1 MKIHLIQSHD
11 LFGPP
16 ERQDELRECW
26 RRNEGLFDH
35 YTHPEGRLTF
45 TELFAL
51 CNPGMVNVLCNS
63 DIYFE
68 DVSRFNEAE
77 CWALSRWENGT
88 LYDRRDSQD
97 VWVFKGRP
105 DITADFTLGLAGCDN
120 RLARILKDAGMNPIN
135 PSRTIKAHHLHN
147 VPFRSYLADPS
158 GKPRGGDKIYRVPG
172 PYAFIEPAYL

>member
-1 MKIHLIQSHD
+1 MMTHLIQSHD

-26 RRNEGLFDH
+26 RRNEGIFDCN
-35 YTHPEGRLTF
+35 THPEGRLTF

-77 CWALSRWENGT
+77 CWEFG
-88 LYDRRDSQD
+88 
-97 VWVFKGRP
+97 P
-105 DITADFTLGLAGCDN
+105 EGLAS
-120 RLARILKDAGMNPIN
+120 L
-135 PSRTIKAHHLHN
+135 
-147 VPFRSYLADPS
+147 
-158 GKPRGGDKIYRVPG
+158 
-172 PYAFIEPAYL
+172 